1 MKNMTKNNVDF
12 LDDEEIIEELSN
24 PRYKGGNIGLSPDAS
39 LEDRTKY
46 RLCKSI
52 LAYQQDNKLT
62 SAQAAKK
69 LAISEKKFYEIA
81 RGNVNR
87 FSFEELFLFLTTP
100 CFPVLTAQITIRSII
115 RPIRFRWLL
124 SSLYPPP
131 HQFTTNILTHQQTQF
146 RT

>member
-1 MKNMTKNNVDF
+1 MENMIKNNVNF
-12 LDDEEIIEELSN
+12 LDDEDIIAELSN

-87 FSFEELFLFLTTP
+87 FSFEELLFYFEKIAPNCELGVVEKSFDNTSFISFSSP
-100 CFPVLTAQITIRSII
+100 QINHREKQLKTS
-115 RPIRFRWLL
+115 
-124 SSLYPPP
+124 
-131 HQFTTNILTHQQTQF
+131 
-146 RT
+146 

>member
-1 MKNMTKNNVDF
+1 MTKNNVDF

-52 LAYQQDNKLT
+52 LAYQQDNKL
-62 SAQAAKK
+62 SVAQVAKK

-87 FSFEELFLFLTTP
+87 FSLEELLFHFEKIAPNCELGIVESRLDKAS
-100 CFPVLTAQITIRSII
+100 FFA
-115 RPIRFRWLL
+115 
-124 SSLYPPP
+124 SSS
-131 HQFTTNILTHQQTQF
+131 QTSQ
-146 RT
+146 RGKSLKV

>member
-1 MKNMTKNNVDF
+1 MSKKNNVDF

-52 LAYQQDNKLT
+52 LAYQQDNKL
-62 SAQAAKK
+62 SVAQTAKK
-69 LAISEKKFYEIA
+69 IAISEKKFYEIA

-87 FSFEELFLFLTTP
+87 FSLEELLFYFEKIEPACELGIVESRLDKAS
-100 CFPVLTAQITIRSII
+100 FFASSSRRSQKEK
-115 RPIRFRWLL
+115 
-124 SSLYPPP
+124 SLK
-131 HQFTTNILTHQQTQF
+131 I
-146 RT
+146 